1 MIDYL
6 KKFHSL
12 VGALIDDMAIT
23 SVLMSGN
30 STIESIV
37 CVGCTGFAD
46 SIIYTSENSETLSTM
61 SGSGWCVHTSCARV
75 VLQATQSQPILDDSF
90 STYVASQCASTEKVT
105 KLRESLSTIKYL
117 VFAEPES
124 SFRDSVT
131 THSICVVR
139 TQKKRKTITCRDV
152 RCKKG
157 KSKRLDNITSA
168 FQVCCHLQQ
177 LLTCLGFNEKDD
189 IDFSTS
195 SDDDAGSLIQVS
207 DNVVDVLIISYFQM
221 IMRRMILKSHFQNAL
236 VLMVSDL
243 T

>member
-1 MIDYL
+1 
-6 KKFHSL
+6 
-12 VGALIDDMAIT
+12 
-23 SVLMSGN
+23 MSDNN
-30 STIESIV
+30 SIESMV

-75 VLQATQSQPILDDSF
+75 VLQATQSQRILDDSF
-90 STYVASQCASTEKVT
+90 STYVASQCACAEKVT
-105 KLRESLSTIKYL
+105 KLSESLSTIKYL

-124 SFRDSVT
+124 SFRDCVT

-177 LLTCLGFNEKDD
+177 LLTCLGFKEKDD
-189 IDFSTS
+189 IDFSSS
-195 SDDDAGSLIQVS
+195 SDDDAGSLIRVS
-207 DNVVDVLIISYFQM
+207 DNTADVFIISFFFQM
-221 IMRRMILKSHFQNAL
+221 IMRRMILRSHFQNAL
-236 VLMVSDL
+236 VLMVSYL